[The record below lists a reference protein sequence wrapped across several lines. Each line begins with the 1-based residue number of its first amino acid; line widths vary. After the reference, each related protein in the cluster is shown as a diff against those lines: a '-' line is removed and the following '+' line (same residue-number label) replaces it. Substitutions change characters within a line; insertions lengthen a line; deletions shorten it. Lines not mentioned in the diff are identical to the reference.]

1 MVLKPNR
8 EEYSKSVV
16 SRELLSARKTLRNR
30 ERQWERITVSKRERE
45 NYRVQE
51 RLQEIKRE
59 WNERVRK
66 KNICQGRK
74 KERDRY
80 CSKEKL

>member
-30 ERQWERITVSKRERE
+30 ERQ
-45 NYRVQE
+45 
-51 RLQEIKRE
+51 
-59 WNERVRK
+59 
-66 KNICQGRK
+66 
-74 KERDRY
+74 
-80 CSKEKL
+80 